1 MARNGAV
8 NSFSDLKVWFDATGE
23 NKPFWTLYSG
33 TDTKGRVIMRNEHT
47 EDKKASWEL
56 LENVLTGQS
65 RYGGLFYCFIASS
78 KAGSNGFGTEIS
90 LLPVEQNGGAAAAQ
104 INGLGGGGYG
114 LPLGV
119 GSLEQYKAQIQKE
132 FELEQRI
139 KDLEKEKDK
148 DENTLNPYIG
158 AFLNHQ
164 TFDAKYATA
173 GLFNVVNGLIEIGKK
188 VAGVNVPPSVLQP
201 VSAAIAGL
209 PSQPNGNDESDDD
222 DDETETI
229 QIDGELLSRSCSET
243 AALIDERPEIV
254 YLALNAYL
262 DENRGMLSMI
272 LPQLQP
278 YINKIKT
285 ELQA

>member
-1 MARNGAV
+1 MQRSGAICDIK
-8 NSFSDLKVWFDATGE
+8 DLQVWFNACGE
-23 NKPFWTLYSG
+23 KMMYWTLYNG
-33 TDTKGRVIMRNEHT
+33 TDTKGKLILRNEHT
-47 EDKKASWEL
+47 DEKKASWEL
-56 LENVLTGQS
+56 LEKVLIGQS
-65 RYGGLFYCFIASS
+65 RYGGIFYVFVPST
-78 KAGSNGFGTEIS
+78 KAGSNGFGTEITLS
-90 LLPVEQNGGAAAAQ
+90 PQQQEGGAVA
-104 INGLGGGGYG
+104 INGLGGGYG

-119 GSLEQYKAQIQKE
+119 GSLEQYRAQIQKE

-148 DENTLNPYIG
+148 DETTINPYIG

-188 VAGVNVPPSVLQP
+188 VAGVDIPPSVAQP
-201 VSAAIAGL
+201 VSASIAGL

-222 DDETETI
+222 DETETI
-229 QIDGELLSRSCSET
+229 QIDGELLSRACSET
-243 AALIDERPEIV
+243 AALIDERPEVV

-262 DENRGMLSMI
+262 DENRGMLGMI